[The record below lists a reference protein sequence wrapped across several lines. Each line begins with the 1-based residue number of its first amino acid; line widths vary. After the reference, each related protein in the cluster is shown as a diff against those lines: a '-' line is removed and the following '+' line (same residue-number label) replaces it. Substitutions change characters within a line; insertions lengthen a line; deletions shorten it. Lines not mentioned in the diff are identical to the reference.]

1 MIKISWEQNALMEG
15 SADLNRLT
23 KVTCSEQEVMIGS
36 GVADPVGLEVTT
48 GASTMSACSSC
59 TSIRAFEV
67 SVAPVS
73 AS

>member
-1 MIKISWEQNALMEG
+1 MKLSAG
-15 SADLNRLT
+15 SELVLI

-48 GASTMSACSSC
+48 GASTVLACSSC
-59 TSIRAFEV
+59 TTIRVFDV

>member
-1 MIKISWEQNALMEG
+1 MKL
-15 SADLNRLT
+15 SAGLELVLI

-48 GASTMSACSSC
+48 GASTVLTCLSC
-59 TSIRAFEV
+59 TSVRAFEV
-67 SVAPVS
+67 SVSRMSSV

>member
-1 MIKISWEQNALMEG
+1 MKLEQDAFMKLSAG
-15 SADLNRLT
+15 SELVLI

-48 GASTMSACSSC
+48 WASTMLACSSC
-59 TSIRAFEV
+59 TSVRVLEV

>member
-1 MIKISWEQNALMEG
+1 MKLLAG
-15 SADLNRLT
+15 SELVLI
-23 KVTCSEQEVMIGS
+23 KVTYSEQEVMIGL

-59 TSIRAFEV
+59 TSVRALEV
-67 SVAPVS
+67 SVALVS

>member
-1 MIKISWEQNALMEG
+1 MKL
-15 SADLNRLT
+15 SASLELVLI

-48 GASTMSACSSC
+48 GASTVLTCSSC
-59 TSIRAFEV
+59 TCVRVFEV